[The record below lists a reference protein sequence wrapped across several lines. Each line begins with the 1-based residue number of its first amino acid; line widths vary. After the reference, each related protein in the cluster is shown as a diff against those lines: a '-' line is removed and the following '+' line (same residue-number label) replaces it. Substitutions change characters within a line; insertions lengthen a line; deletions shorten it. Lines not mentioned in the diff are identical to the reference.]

1 MEDGWWGWRY
11 APSVIGLRNHTAP
24 GAKLPQQWMKMM
36 STQPHVTF
44 NDGHT
49 IPQIGLGVW
58 KATDET
64 AATAVKT
71 ALGAG
76 YRHIDTAAIYENE
89 AGVGVGMAQSDVAR
103 SDIFLTTKLWNEAQG
118 FDSTLEAMDASLK
131 RLGTDY
137 VDLYLIH
144 WPSAWRGKFVDT
156 WKAMIRLREEGK
168 VRSIGVSNFEGDY
181 TEQLIAET
189 GVTPVINQ
197 IQLHPL
203 FQQAAMRAKNAKLG
217 VITESWSPLGQGK
230 LLDNPV
236 LGMIAARHGK
246 TIAQVI
252 IRWHIELGLVVIPK
266 SVTPSRIVENF
277 DVFDFTLS
285 GTDMTAI
292 AGLNDPD
299 GRIGSDP
306 ATATF

>member
-1 MEDGWWGWRY
+1 M
-11 APSVIGLRNHTAP
+11 T
-24 GAKLPQQWMKMM
+24 
-36 STQPHVTF
+36 TQPHVTF

-49 IPQIGLGVW
+49 IPQLGLGVW
-58 KATDET
+58 KATDEE
-64 AATAVKT
+64 AATAVQA
-71 ALGAG
+71 ALAAG

-103 SDIFLTTKLWNEAQG
+103 SDIFLTTKLWNDAQG
-118 FDSTLEAMDASLK
+118 FDSTLQAMDESLK

-144 WPSAWRGKFVDT
+144 WPSAYRGKFIDT

-181 TEQLIAET
+181 IDQLIAET
-189 GVTPVINQ
+189 GVTPAINQ

-203 FQQAAMRAKNAKLG
+203 FQQAGMRAKDDKLG
-217 VITESWSPLGQGK
+217 VVTQSWSPLGQGK

-236 LGMIAARHGK
+236 LGAIAARHGK
-246 TIAQVI
+246 SVAQVI

-266 SVTPSRIVENF
+266 SVTRGRIVENF
-277 DVFDFTLS
+277 DVFDFALS

-306 ATATF
+306 VTATF

>member
-1 MEDGWWGWRY
+1 
-11 APSVIGLRNHTAP
+11 
-24 GAKLPQQWMKMM
+24 MM

-44 NDGHT
+44 NDGHA

-64 AATAVKT
+64 AATAVSA

-89 AGVGVGMAQSDVAR
+89 AGVGAGMAQADVPRA
-103 SDIFLTTKLWNEAQG
+103 DIFLTTKLWNEAQG
-118 FDSTLEAMDASLK
+118 FDSTLRAMDESLK

-144 WPSAWRGKFVDT
+144 WPSAFRGKFIDT

-168 VRSIGVSNFEGDY
+168 ARSIGVSNFEGD
-181 TEQLIAET
+181 TIDQLIAAT
-189 GVTPVINQ
+189 GVVPAINQ

-203 FQQAAMRAKNAKLG
+203 FQQAAMREKNAALG
-217 VITESWSPLGQGK
+217 VITESWGPLGQGK
-230 LLDNPV
+230 LLDHPG
-236 LGMIAARHGK
+236 LAAIAARHGK
-246 TIAQVI
+246 SVAQVI

-277 DVFDFTLS
+277 NVFDFALS
-285 GTDMTAI
+285 DEDKAEI
-292 AGLNDPD
+292 AALDSAE

-306 ATATF
+306 LTATF

>member
-1 MEDGWWGWRY
+1 
-11 APSVIGLRNHTAP
+11 
-24 GAKLPQQWMKMM
+24 MM

-44 NDGHT
+44 NDGHA

-64 AATAVKT
+64 AATAVAA

-89 AGVGVGMAQSDVAR
+89 SGVGTGMVQADVAR
-103 SDIFLTTKLWNEAQG
+103 ADIFLTTKLWNEAQG
-118 FDSTLEAMDASLK
+118 FDSTLRAMDESLK

-144 WPSAWRGKFVDT
+144 WPSAFRGKFVDT

-168 VRSIGVSNFEGDY
+168 ARSIGVSNFEGDY
-181 TEQLIAET
+181 IDQLIAET
-189 GVTPVINQ
+189 GVTPAINQ

-203 FQQAAMRAKNAKLG
+203 FQQAAMREKNAKLG

-230 LLDNPV
+230 LLDHPG
-236 LGMIAARHGK
+236 LAAIAARHGK
-246 TIAQVI
+246 SVAQII

-277 DVFDFTLS
+277 AVFDFALS
-285 GTDMTAI
+285 DQDKAQI
-292 AGLNDPD
+292 AALDSAD

-306 ATATF
+306 LTATF

>member
-1 MEDGWWGWRY
+1 
-11 APSVIGLRNHTAP
+11 
-24 GAKLPQQWMKMM
+24 M

-44 NDGHT
+44 NDGHA

-64 AATAVKT
+64 AATAVAA

-89 AGVGVGMAQSDVAR
+89 SGVGTGMVQADVAR
-103 SDIFLTTKLWNEAQG
+103 ADIFLTTKLWNEAQG
-118 FDSTLEAMDASLK
+118 FDSTLRAMDESLK

-144 WPSAWRGKFVDT
+144 WPSAFRGKFVDT

-168 VRSIGVSNFEGDY
+168 ARSIGVSNFEGDY
-181 TEQLIAET
+181 IDQLIAET
-189 GVTPVINQ
+189 GVTPAINQ

-203 FQQAAMRAKNAKLG
+203 FQQAAMREKNAKLG

-230 LLDNPV
+230 LLDHPG
-236 LGMIAARHGK
+236 LAAIAARHGK
-246 TIAQVI
+246 SVAQII

-277 DVFDFTLS
+277 AVFDFALS
-285 GTDMTAI
+285 DQDKAQI
-292 AGLNDPD
+292 AALDSAD

-306 ATATF
+306 LTATF

>member
-1 MEDGWWGWRY
+1 
-11 APSVIGLRNHTAP
+11 
-24 GAKLPQQWMKMM
+24 M

-44 NDGHT
+44 NDGHS
-49 IPQIGLGVW
+49 IPQLGLGVW
-58 KATDET
+58 KATDDLAT
-64 AATAVKT
+64 TAVQA
-71 ALGAG
+71 ALVAG

-89 AGVGVGMAQSDVAR
+89 TGVGAGMAQADVPR
-103 SDIFLTTKLWNEAQG
+103 SEIFLTTKLWNEAQG
-118 FDSTLEAMDASLK
+118 YDSTLKAMDESLR

-156 WKAMIRLREEGK
+156 WKAMIKLREEGR

-181 TEQLIAET
+181 IDQIIAET
-189 GVTPVINQ
+189 GVPPAINQ

-203 FQQAAMRAKNAKLG
+203 FQQSAMRAKHEKLG
-217 VITESWSPLGQGK
+217 VVTESWSPLGQGK

-236 LGMIAARHGK
+236 LATIAAQHGK
-246 TIAQVI
+246 SPAQVI

-306 ATATF
+306 VTATF

>member
-1 MEDGWWGWRY
+1 M
-11 APSVIGLRNHTAP
+11 T
-24 GAKLPQQWMKMM
+24 
-36 STQPHVTF
+36 TQPYVTF
-44 NDGHT
+44 NDGHA
-49 IPQIGLGVW
+49 IPQLGLGVW
-58 KATDET
+58 KATDAE
-64 AATAVKT
+64 AATAVQA
-71 ALGAG
+71 ALAAG

-89 AGVGVGMAQSDVAR
+89 AGVGAGMAQSDVAR

-118 FDSTLEAMDASLK
+118 YDSTLQAMDESLK

-144 WPSAWRGKFVDT
+144 WPSAWRGKFIDT
-156 WKAMIRLREEGK
+156 WKAMIRLRDEGK

-181 TEQLIAET
+181 IDQLIAET
-189 GVTPVINQ
+189 GVTPAINQ

-203 FQQAAMRAKNAKLG
+203 FQQSAMRAKHDKLG
-217 VITESWSPLGQGK
+217 VVTESWSPLGQGT

-236 LGMIAARHGK
+236 LGAIAARHGK
-246 TIAQVI
+246 SVAQVI

-306 ATATF
+306 VTATF

>member
-1 MEDGWWGWRY
+1 
-11 APSVIGLRNHTAP
+11 
-24 GAKLPQQWMKMM
+24 M
-36 STQPHVTF
+36 STQPHVSF
-44 NDGHT
+44 NDGHA

-64 AATAVKT
+64 AATAVAT

-89 AGVGVGMAQSDVAR
+89 AGVGAGMAQADVPR
-103 SDIFLTTKLWNEAQG
+103 GDIFLTTKLWNEAQG
-118 FDSTLEAMDASLK
+118 FDSTLQAMDESLK

-144 WPSAWRGKFVDT
+144 WPSAFRGKFIDT

-168 VRSIGVSNFEGDY
+168 ARSIGVSNFEGD
-181 TEQLIAET
+181 TIDQLIAAT
-189 GVTPVINQ
+189 GVVPAINQ

-203 FQQAAMRAKNAKLG
+203 FQQAPMREKNARLG
-217 VITESWSPLGQGK
+217 VVTESWSPLGQGK
-230 LLDNPV
+230 LLDHPG
-236 LGMIAARHGK
+236 LAAIAARHGK
-246 TIAQVI
+246 SVAQVI

-277 DVFDFTLS
+277 AVFDFELS
-285 GTDMTAI
+285 DDDKAQI
-292 AGLNDPD
+292 AALDSAE

-306 ATATF
+306 LTATF

>member
-1 MEDGWWGWRY
+1 M
-11 APSVIGLRNHTAP
+11 T
-24 GAKLPQQWMKMM
+24 
-36 STQPHVTF
+36 TQPYVTF
-44 NDGHT
+44 NDGHA
-49 IPQIGLGVW
+49 IPQLGLGVW
-58 KATDET
+58 KATDAE
-64 AATAVKT
+64 AATAVQA
-71 ALGAG
+71 ALAAG

-89 AGVGVGMAQSDVAR
+89 AGVGAGMAQSDVAR

-118 FDSTLEAMDASLK
+118 YDSTLQAMDASLK

-144 WPSAWRGKFVDT
+144 WPSAWRGKFIDT
-156 WKAMIRLREEGK
+156 WKAMIRLRDEGK

-181 TEQLIAET
+181 IDQLIDET
-189 GVTPVINQ
+189 GVTPAINQ

-203 FQQAAMRAKNAKLG
+203 FQQSAMRAKHDKLG
-217 VITESWSPLGQGK
+217 VVTESWSPLGQGT

-236 LGMIAARHGK
+236 LGAIAARHGK
-246 TIAQVI
+246 SVAQVI

-306 ATATF
+306 VTATF